1 MDESQ
6 PRRASGFH
14 GSGRRQEKGGGQEE
28 WGIGPAG
35 RDQER
40 GVAGTTQELGAAE
53 GIGGE
58 IGLQGLRLRGT
69 ARQGRKGKR
78 HGLETHKC
86 YHPGFRKAGIAR
98 IGDGR
103 SAH

>member
-1 MDESQ
+1 M
-6 PRRASGFH
+6 
-14 GSGRRQEKGGGQEE
+14 
-28 WGIGPAG
+28 GPAG

-40 GVAGTTQELGAAE
+40 GVAGTAQESGAAE
-53 GIGGE
+53 RMGGE
-58 IGLQGLRLRGT
+58 IRLQGLRLRGT

-86 YHPGFRKAGIAR
+86 YHPGFRKAKIAR
-98 IGDGR
+98 TGDSR